1 MSLPNNSTLSNTM
14 QLDQKLDQKL
24 NVPRTRTTSQP
35 NLWPC
40 RKRLVKMREGGKFMS
55 DTDESRAKLSS
66 YSECT
71 YFFVLRCFLK
81 SERNFSCSDLHAL
94 QWPRLLAAR
103 SCRNQLSL
111 IKICEV
117 KVITIGLVWRLCH
130 FQNIEEG
137 IRLKAPVTF
146 YLRCYPKG
154 FSFWW
159 EFLVVQFFSPDSTER
174 NDWD

>member
-1 MSLPNNSTLSNTM
+1 
-14 QLDQKLDQKL
+14 
-24 NVPRTRTTSQP
+24 
-35 NLWPC
+35 
-40 RKRLVKMREGGKFMS
+40 MREGGKFMS

-137 IRLKAPVTF
+137 IKAPVTF
-146 YLRCYPKG
+146 YLKCYPKG

-159 EFLVVQFFSPDSTER
+159 EFLVVQFFPLIALREMTGIKEAFRYDGAIDKISLNCRVVWWCYIES
-174 NDWD
+174 W